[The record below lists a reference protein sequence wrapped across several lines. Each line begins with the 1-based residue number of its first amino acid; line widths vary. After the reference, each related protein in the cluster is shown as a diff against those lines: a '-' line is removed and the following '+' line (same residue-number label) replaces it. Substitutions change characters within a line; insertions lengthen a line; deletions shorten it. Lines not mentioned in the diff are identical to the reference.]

1 MDLEGRV
8 ALVTGAQQGIGA
20 ATAITLA
27 ARGAKVVVNYL
38 DDENIARQVQAR
50 IEDLGGKAALVAGDV
65 SKPADIAGM
74 VEAAEALGGVD
85 LLVNNAGI
93 FPRVEF
99 LEMTEAEWD
108 SVFAVNLRG
117 MFLCTQAV
125 ARRMVDAGRSGTVVN
140 LASAAAHSG
149 PPQGV
154 HYASTKAGIIGFTR
168 SAAVALSP
176 HGIRVNAIAPGL
188 TDTAQ
193 PRYGMTEA
201 EIEASVARLPLGR
214 IATPEDIATTI
225 AFLSG
230 PDSRHVTG
238 QTLHVNGG
246 QLLM

>member
-20 ATAITLA
+20 ATAVTLA
-27 ARGAKVVVNYL
+27 SRGAKVVINYL
-38 DDENIARQVQAR
+38 DDEAAASEVRAR
-50 IEDLGGKAALVAGDV
+50 IQAAGGQASIAPGDIAKPGDVASLMQAADSLGG
-65 SKPADIAGM
+65 I
-74 VEAAEALGGVD
+74 D

-99 LEMTEAEWD
+99 LEMSEQDWD
-108 SVFAVNLRG
+108 TVFSVNLRG
-117 MFLCTQAV
+117 MFLCTQAA
-125 ARRMVDAGRSGTVVN
+125 ARAMVEAGRGGTVVN

-149 PPQGV
+149 PPLGV

-168 SAAVALSP
+168 SAAVALAP
-176 HGIRVNAIAPGL
+176 HGIRVNAVAPGL

-193 PRYGMTEA
+193 PRYGMSEA
-201 EIEASVARLPLGR
+201 EIAESVSKLPLR
-214 IATPEDIATTI
+214 RLAEPVDIATTI

-246 QLLM
+246 QLLI